1 VLVTVELEPRDLAA
15 LERLALL
22 EHGDRDPHR
31 MASAAAQFLAAA
43 PYVAAMGDALW
54 PEGEDRG
61 A

>member
-1 VLVTVELEPRDLAA
+1 
-15 LERLALL
+15 
-22 EHGDRDPHR
+22 

-54 PEGEDRG
+54 PAQEEGG

>member
-1 VLVTVELEPRDLAA
+1 MPFAG
-15 LERLALL
+15 
-22 EHGDRDPHR
+22 GDRDSGR

-54 PEGEDRG
+54 PEQGEGG